1 VQSFLAAWRVSLHRT
16 RADWP
21 IVAAAGLIAL
31 LAATLLAAG
40 PIYSSA
46 VSVAGLHRQ
55 LETAAVADAAVDV
68 VARIAPG
75 DVAAA
80 DTAVREALATTVA
93 PVGIDVIG
101 LGASETFTWP
111 GQDRDAIR
119 DLATIGFLEGVG
131 DHAELIDG
139 AWPTT
144 QAAGTLVE
152 VAVVGPVAD
161 ALGVHVGDR
170 VPLES
175 RVGEERIIDVVVAGI
190 YRPNDPT
197 ERYWFGDPSL
207 TEGLV
212 ESEQYRTFGPLL
224 TTPEAFLA
232 ASGEQRARMAWH
244 AFPRIDDVGIDGVD
258 RLAARLGRLPALIEQ
273 TLPESFASVETGLP
287 AILAEADRSLLVSR
301 TGVLLL
307 MAQLAILA
315 GYAIALT
322 ADLIVDHRRLD
333 TALMRSRGAGPFQ
346 VGALAFAEALLVVL
360 PAAILGPWLAA
371 AALRLFNVA
380 GPLAGVGL
388 TIEPVVGTDAYVA
401 AGAAALGC
409 AVLLVLP
416 AVFAARSYAAERA
429 GRARQE
435 TRPLGQRLGLDIA
448 LVALTAVGLWQLRLY
463 GAPLTQTVQGQLGV
477 DPLLVAAPA
486 IGLLAGSVVALRLV
500 PLLASAAERITSRG
514 RRLVGSLGS
523 RQLARR
529 PLRYTRAALLLMLA
543 ISMGV
548 FAVSYTTTWT
558 QSQSDQADFRVG
570 ADLRVVPARGT
581 SDLPASTVDAAFAAI
596 DGVRATTPVERH
608 SVRVTTT
615 SGNGELLALDPEAA
629 PSLVSLRG
637 DQTATDLASLF
648 APLEEGRPEVTL
660 LPLPD
665 GTQRVRLSTT
675 VRINELAEL
684 VVNEETGDP
693 TLEPVDLSELDTATL
708 AAMLTLRDGRGQI
721 HRFLSDT
728 VPLENGAQ
736 DLDIPLVPTAE
747 RARAAAEA
755 ANATLAYPVDVAGLE
770 LVVSLPSLTQA
781 TGGEVAIDTV
791 STSGLRDGEDWQPV
805 DATTAGTWQVGWSQ
819 GAGAPLALVPPD
831 LVDGLGMTFG
841 GAGENGEAD
850 GGGQPFSSMPGVDD
864 FGRGITVSFLPS
876 SVLSLGGVV
885 IPTVVNRPFL
895 DATGAAV
902 GDELTVPIDGEPR
915 RLSVTGVLES
925 FPTTDPLQPAAV
937 VDAATLSLL
946 RFASNRGAGFPVE
959 WWVDVDEAAL
969 RGILAT
975 RGDGPLRSATV
986 LSRAETF
993 EQLSADPLALAMI
1006 GALSLGFVV
1015 AMLFAVIGLVVSAA
1029 VSVRQRRT
1037 EFALLRALGLSPDQ
1051 LSGWLWLE
1059 NGSLVLVSLVCGTLL
1074 GLLIGWVVL
1083 PFVTVTQQAAVPFP
1097 PVAVEV
1103 PWAAIA
1109 LLELA
1114 TALALIA
1121 TLFVLTRA
1129 MRRSGLGSVLRMGED

>member
-1 VQSFLAAWRVSLHRT
+1 MQSILAAWRVSLHRT

-21 IVAAAGLIAL
+21 IVVAAGLIAL

-55 LETAAVADAAVDV
+55 LESAPVADAAVSI
-68 VARIAPG
+68 VARVAPA
-75 DVAAA
+75 DVPAA
-80 DTAVREALATTVA
+80 DSAVRETIADTLA
-93 PVGIDVIG
+93 PVGVDVVG
-101 LGASETFTWP
+101 LGASDTFTLP
-111 GQDRDAIR
+111 GQDPDAIR
-119 DLATIGFLEGVG
+119 DLATIGFLDGVE
-131 DHAELIDG
+131 DHATLIDG
-139 AWPTT
+139 AWP
-144 QAAGTLVE
+144 ASGGAGTPVE
-152 VAVVGPVAD
+152 VALVEPVAD
-161 ALGVHVGDR
+161 ALGLHVGDV

-175 RVGEERIIDVVVAGI
+175 RVGEDRIVDVIVAGV

-212 ESEQYRTFGPLL
+212 ESEQYRTFGPFLAA
-224 TTPEAFLA
+224 PEAFLTEA
-232 ASGEQRARMAWH
+232 GEQRARLAWH
-244 AFPRIDDVGIDGVD
+244 AFPHIADIGIDGVD
-258 RLAARLGRLPALIEQ
+258 RLSARLGRLSATVEQ
-273 TLPESFASVETGLP
+273 TLPESFAAAETGLP
-287 AILAEADRSLLVSR
+287 AILADADRSLLVSR

-315 GYAIALT
+315 AYAIALT

-333 TALMRSRGAGPFQ
+333 TALMRSRGAGPLQ
-346 VGALAFAEALLVVL
+346 VGLLALAEAFLVVL

-388 TIEPVVGTDAYVA
+388 TIEPVVGVDAYVA

-409 AVLLVLP
+409 AALLVLP

-429 GRARQE
+429 GKARQE

-448 LVALTAVGLWQLRLY
+448 LIVLTGVGLWQLRLY

-486 IGLLAGSVVALRLV
+486 IGLLAGSVLALRLL
-500 PLLASAAERITSRG
+500 PLLASAAERVTSRG
-514 RRLVGSLGS
+514 KRLVGSLGS

-558 QSQSDQADFRVG
+558 QSQADQADFRVG
-570 ADLRVVPARGT
+570 ADLRVVPVRGPGG
-581 SDLPASTVDAAFAAI
+581 LPPSTVDTAFAAI
-596 DGVRATTPVERH
+596 DGVRAATPVERH

-615 SGNGELLALDPEAA
+615 SDNGELLALDPRTA

-637 DQTATDLASLF
+637 DQSDTDLATLF
-648 APLEEGRPEVTL
+648 EPLAEGRPEVTL
-660 LPLPD
+660 MPLPD
-665 GTQRVRLSTT
+665 GTQRLRLSTT
-675 VRINELAEL
+675 VRVDELAGTFPDP
-684 VVNEETGDP
+684 ETGEP
-693 TLEPVDLSELDTATL
+693 ILQPVDLSELDTATL
-708 AAMLTLRDGRGQI
+708 AAMVTLRDGRGLI

-728 VPLENGAQ
+728 VPLENGGQ
-736 DLDIPLVPTAE
+736 DLEVALAPTAE

-755 ANATLAYPVDVAGLE
+755 ANATLEYPVDVAGLE
-770 LVVSLPSLTQA
+770 LVVSLPEGMQA
-781 TGGEVAIDTV
+781 SSGQVAIDAV
-791 STSGLRDGEDWQPV
+791 STSDAVDGNQWQPA
-805 DATTAGTWQVGWSQ
+805 DATSAGTWQLGWSQ
-819 GAGAPLALVPPD
+819 GAGAPLAFVPPE
-831 LVDGLGMTFG
+831 LVNGLGMTFG
-841 GAGENGEAD
+841 G
-850 GGGQPFSSMPGVDD
+850 GGDNPDQPFSSMPGVDE

-876 SVLSLGGVV
+876 SVLGLSSVV
-885 IPTVVNRPFL
+885 IPSVVNRPFL
-895 DATGAAV
+895 EATGAAL

-915 RLSVTGVLES
+915 RLVVSGVLES
-925 FPTTDPLQPAAV
+925 FPTTDPAQPAAV

-946 RFASNRGAGFPVE
+946 RFSSNRGAGFPVE
-959 WWVDVDEAAL
+959 WWLDVDDAAL
-969 RGILAT
+969 PGILAE
-975 RGDGPLRSATV
+975 RGDGPLRGATV

-993 EQLSADPLALAMI
+993 ARLSADPLALAMI

-1015 AMLFAVIGLVVSAA
+1015 AGLFAVIGLVVSAA

-1097 PVAVEV
+1097 PVVVEV

-1109 LLELA
+1109 VLELA
-1114 TALALIA
+1114 SAVALIA
-1121 TLFVLTRA
+1121 TLFVLTRV

>member
-1 VQSFLAAWRVSLHRT
+1 MQSILAAWRVSLHRT

-31 LAATLLAAG
+31 LAASLLAAG

-55 LETAAVADAAVDV
+55 LESAPVTDAAIEV
-68 VARIAPG
+68 VARVEPENIES
-75 DVAAA
+75 A
-80 DTAVREALATTVA
+80 DSALRDALASTVA
-93 PVGIDVIG
+93 PVGLDVVSIG
-101 LGASETFTWP
+101 SSDSFTLP
-111 GQDRDAIR
+111 GQDPDEIR
-119 DLATIGFLEGVG
+119 DLATIGFLEGVE
-131 DHAELIDG
+131 DHATLVDG
-139 AWPTT
+139 AWPV
-144 QAAGTLVE
+144 ASGTGTPLE
-152 VAVVGPVAD
+152 VAVVEPAAD
-161 ALGVHVGDR
+161 SLGLQVGDLL
-170 VPLES
+170 PLES
-175 RVGEERIIDVVVAGI
+175 RVGEARVVEIVVAGI

-197 ERYWFGDPSL
+197 ERYWWGDPSL
-207 TEGLV
+207 TDGLV
-212 ESEQYRTFGPLL
+212 ESDQYRTFGPLL
-224 TTPEAFLA
+224 TSSEAFLA
-232 ASGEQRARMAWH
+232 QAGDQRARLTWH
-244 AFPRIDDVGIDGVD
+244 AFPHIAELGIDGVD
-258 RLAARLGRLPALIEQ
+258 RLAARLDRLPAIVEQ
-273 TLPESFASVETGLP
+273 TLPASFASTETGLP
-287 AILAEADRSLLVSR
+287 QILADADRSLLVSR

-333 TALMRSRGAGPFQ
+333 TALLRSRGAGPTQ
-346 VGALAFAEALLVVL
+346 VGALAFGEALLVVL
-360 PAAILGPWLAA
+360 PAALLGPWLAA

-388 TIEPVVGTDAYVA
+388 TIEPVVGSDAYIA

-409 AVLLVLP
+409 AALLVLP

-435 TRPLGQRLGLDIA
+435 TRPLGQRLGIDIA
-448 LVALTAVGLWQLRLY
+448 LIALTAVGLWQLRLY

-486 IGLLAGSVVALRLV
+486 IGLLAGSVLALRLV
-500 PLLASAAERITSRG
+500 PLLASAAEHVTSRG

-543 ISMGV
+543 VSMGV

-558 QSQSDQADFRVG
+558 ESQSDQADFRVG
-570 ADLRVVPARGT
+570 ADVRVVPVRGP
-581 SDLPASTVDAAFAAI
+581 SALPPSTLDAAFAGI
-596 DGVRATTPVERH
+596 DGMRAVTPVERH

-615 SGNGELLALDPEAA
+615 AGNGELLALDPAAA

-637 DQTATDLASLF
+637 DQAATDLGTLF
-648 APLEEGRPEVTL
+648 APLAEGRPDVTL

-665 GTQRVRLSTT
+665 GTQRIRLSTT
-675 VRINELAEL
+675 VQVDELAAT
-684 VVNEETGDP
+684 VTDDETGEP
-693 TLEPVDLSELDTATL
+693 VLEPVDLSELDSATL
-708 AAMLTLRDGRGQI
+708 ATMITVRDGRGLV
-721 HRFLSDT
+721 HRFLSET
-728 VPLENGAQ
+728 VPLQNGSQ
-736 DLDIPLVPTAE
+736 DLDVALVPTAE
-747 RARAAAEA
+747 RARVAAESAGA
-755 ANATLAYPVDVAGLE
+755 ALTYPLDVAGLE
-770 LVVSLPSLTQA
+770 LIVSLPALTEA
-781 TGGEVAIDTV
+781 TAGVVAIESV
-791 STSGLRDGEDWQPV
+791 ATSDSIDGGDWQPV
-805 DATTAGTWQVGWSQ
+805 DVETAGTWQLGWSQ
-819 GAGAPLALVPPD
+819 GAGAPLALVPPE
-831 LVDGLGMTFG
+831 LTDGLGMTFG
-841 GAGENGEAD
+841 GD
-850 GGGQPFSSMPGVDD
+850 GDEDGQAFSSMPGVDR

-876 SVLSLGGVV
+876 SVFNLGGVV

-895 DATGAAV
+895 EATGTAV

-915 RLSVTGVLES
+915 RLMVSGVLES

-937 VDAATLSLL
+937 VDVATLSLL
-946 RFASNRGAGFPVE
+946 RFNTNRGAGFPVE
-959 WWVDVDEAAL
+959 WWLDVDDTAL
-969 RGILAT
+969 PGVLAE
-975 RGDGPLRSATV
+975 RGDGPLRGASV

-1015 AMLFAVIGLVVSAA
+1015 AALFAVIGLVVSAA

-1083 PFVTVTQQAAVPFP
+1083 PFVTVTQQAAAPFP
-1097 PVAVEV
+1097 PVVVEV

-1109 LLELA
+1109 VLELA
-1114 TALALIA
+1114 SALALVA
-1121 TLFVLTRA
+1121 TLFVLTRV

>member
-1 VQSFLAAWRVSLHRT
+1 MQSILAAWRVSLHRT

-46 VSVAGLHRQ
+46 VSLAGLHRQ
-55 LETAAVADAAVDV
+55 LESGPITDAAIEV
-68 VARIAPG
+68 VARVHPEN
-75 DVAAA
+75 VAAA
-80 DTAVREALATTVA
+80 DEALRGALSSTVA
-93 PVGIDVIG
+93 PVGLDVVSIG
-101 LGASETFTWP
+101 TSDSFTLP
-111 GQDRDAIR
+111 GQDPDEIR
-119 DLATIGFLEGVG
+119 DLATIGFLEGV
-131 DHAELIDG
+131 DEHATLVDG
-139 AWPTT
+139 EWPS
-144 QAAGTLVE
+144 ASGAGTPLE
-152 VAVVGPVAD
+152 VAVVAPAAD
-161 ALGVHVGDR
+161 TLGLRVGDT
-170 VPLES
+170 LALTS
-175 RVGEERIIDVVVAGI
+175 RVGEDRALDVVIAGI

-197 ERYWFGDPSL
+197 ERYWWGDPSL
-207 TEGLV
+207 TDGLV
-212 ESEQYRTFGPLL
+212 ESAQYRTFGPLL
-224 TTPEAFLA
+224 TRPEAFLA
-232 ASGEQRARMAWH
+232 QAGDQRARLTWH
-244 AFPRIDDVGIDGVD
+244 AFPHIDELGIDGVD
-258 RLAARLGRLPALIEQ
+258 RLAAHLNRLGAVVEGTLPA
-273 TLPESFASVETGLP
+273 SFASAETGLP
-287 AILAEADRSLLVSR
+287 GSLEEADRSLLVSR

-333 TALMRSRGAGPFQ
+333 TALMRARGAGPFQ
-346 VGALAFAEALLVVL
+346 VGALALAEALLVVL
-360 PAAILGPWLAA
+360 PAALIGPWLAA

-388 TIEPVVGTDAYVA
+388 TIEPVVGSDAYIA

-409 AVLLVLP
+409 AALLVLP

-435 TRPLGQRLGLDIA
+435 TRPLGQRLGIDIA

-486 IGLLAGSVVALRLV
+486 IGLLAGSVLALRLV
-500 PLLASAAERITSRG
+500 PLLASAAERVTSRG

-543 ISMGV
+543 MSMGV

-558 QSQSDQADFRVG
+558 ESQSDQADFRVG
-570 ADLRVVPARGT
+570 ADLRVVPVRGLGG
-581 SDLPASTVDAAFAAI
+581 LPPSTLDAAFAAI
-596 DGVRATTPVERH
+596 DGTGAITPVERH

-615 SGNGELLALDPEAA
+615 AGNGELVALDPAA
-629 PSLVSLRG
+629 ASLLVSLRG
-637 DQTATDLASLF
+637 DQTSTDLGTLF
-648 APLEEGRPEVTL
+648 APLEEGRPDITL
-660 LPLPD
+660 MPLPD
-665 GTQRVRLSTT
+665 GAQRVRLSTT
-675 VRINELAEL
+675 VRVEELSAT
-684 VVNEETGDP
+684 VTDQETGEP
-693 TLEPVDLSELDTATL
+693 VLEPVDLSELDAATL
-708 AAMLTLRDGRGQI
+708 AAMIIVRDGRGLV
-721 HRFLSDT
+721 HRFVSET
-728 VPLENGAQ
+728 VPLENGHQ
-736 DLDIPLVPTAE
+736 ELEVPLVPTSE

-755 ANATLAYPVDVAGLE
+755 AAAALTYPVDVAGLE
-770 LVVSLPSLTQA
+770 LIVSLPALTQA
-781 TGGEVAIDTV
+781 TAGAVAIDGV
-791 STSGLRDGEDWQPV
+791 ATSESVDGGDWQPAAV
-805 DATTAGTWQVGWSQ
+805 DTAGSWQLGWSQ
-819 GAGAPLALVPPD
+819 GEGAALALVPAE
-831 LVDGLGMTFG
+831 LTDGLAMAFG
-841 GAGENGEAD
+841 SGEDGDGEA
-850 GGGQPFSSMPGVDD
+850 FSSMPGVDR

-876 SVLSLGGVV
+876 SVFNLGGVV
-885 IPTVVNRPFL
+885 LPAVVNRQFL
-895 DATGAAV
+895 EATGTAI

-915 RLSVTGVLES
+915 RLVVSGVLES

-937 VDAATLSLL
+937 VDVATLSLL
-946 RFASNRGAGFPVE
+946 RFNSNRGAGFPVE
-959 WWVDVDEAAL
+959 WWLDVDDATL
-969 RGILAT
+969 PGILAE
-975 RGDGPLRSATV
+975 RGDGPLRGATV
-986 LSRAETF
+986 LSRAATF

-1015 AMLFAVIGLVVSAA
+1015 AALFAVIGLVVSAA

-1059 NGSLVLVSLVCGTLL
+1059 NGSLVVVSLVFGTLL

-1097 PVAVEV
+1097 PVVVEV

-1109 LLELA
+1109 VLELA
-1114 TALALIA
+1114 SALALVA
-1121 TLFVLTRA
+1121 TLFVLTRV

>member
-1 VQSFLAAWRVSLHRT
+1 MHSFLAAWRVSLHRT

-55 LETAAVADAAVDV
+55 LETAPVADAAVDV
-68 VARIAPG
+68 VARVGPA

-80 DTAVREALATTVA
+80 DTAVRQALASTVA
-93 PVGIDVIG
+93 PVGIDVVG
-101 LGASETFTWP
+101 LGASETFTLP
-111 GQDRDAIR
+111 GQDPDAIR
-119 DLATIGFLEGVG
+119 DLATIGFLEGVE

-144 QAAGTLVE
+144 QAAGAPVE
-152 VAVVGPVAD
+152 VAVVEPVAD
-161 ALGVHVGDR
+161 ALGLRVGDR

-175 RVGEERIIDVVVAGI
+175 RVGEDRILDVVVAGI

-232 ASGEQRARMAWH
+232 ASGAQRARMAWH
-244 AFPRIDDVGIDGVD
+244 AFPRIDDIGIDGVN
-258 RLAARLGRLPALIEQ
+258 RLAARLGRLPAQIEQ
-273 TLPESFASVETGLP
+273 TLPGSFASVETGLP

-333 TALMRSRGAGPFQ
+333 TALLRSRGAGPFQ

-388 TIEPVVGTDAYVA
+388 TIEPVVGSDAYVA

-500 PLLASAAERITSRG
+500 PLLASAAERITARG

-581 SDLPASTVDAAFAAI
+581 GDLPASTFDAAFAAI
-596 DGVRATTPVERH
+596 DGVGATTPVERH
-608 SVRVTTT
+608 SLRVTTT

-648 APLEEGRPEVTL
+648 GPLEEGRPEVAL

-665 GTQRVRLSTT
+665 GTARVRLSTT
-675 VRINELAEL
+675 VRIDELAEMA
-684 VVNEETGDP
+684 VDEETGDP
-693 TLEPVDLSELDTATL
+693 TLQPVDLSELDSATL
-708 AAMLTLRDGRGQI
+708 AAMLTLRDGRGQV

-736 DLDIPLVPTAE
+736 DLDIALVPTAE

-755 ANATLAYPVDVAGLE
+755 ASATLAYPVEVAGLE
-770 LVVSLPSLTQA
+770 LVVGLPSLTEA
-781 TGGEVAIDTV
+781 TAGEVAIDMV
-791 STSGLRDGEDWQPV
+791 STSGSRDGEDWQPV
-805 DATTAGTWQVGWSQ
+805 DAATAGTWQVGWSQ
-819 GAGAPLALVPPD
+819 GAGAPLALVPPE
-831 LVDGLGMTFG
+831 LVDGFGMTFG
-841 GAGENGEAD
+841 GGGSE
-850 GGGQPFSSMPGVDD
+850 GGGDQPFSSMPGVDD

-895 DATGAAV
+895 EATGAAV

-915 RLSVTGVLES
+915 RLVVSGVLES

-946 RFASNRGAGFPVE
+946 RFGSNRAAGFPVE
-959 WWVDVDEAAL
+959 WWLDVDEPAL
-969 RGILAT
+969 PGILAA
-975 RGDGPLRSATV
+975 RGDGPLRGATV

-1059 NGSLVLVSLVCGTLL
+1059 NGSLVLVSLIFGTLL

-1097 PVAVEV
+1097 PVAVEI
-1103 PWAAIA
+1103 PWGAIA

-1114 TALALIA
+1114 TALALVA

>member
-1 VQSFLAAWRVSLHRT
+1 VQSILAAWRVSLHRT

-55 LETAAVADAAVDV
+55 LESAPVTNAAIEV
-68 VARIAPG
+68 VARVEPENVG
-75 DVAAA
+75 AANEVLR
-80 DTAVREALATTVA
+80 DTLSATVA
-93 PVGIDVIG
+93 PVGLDVVAIG
-101 LGASETFTWP
+101 SSDSFTLP
-111 GQDRDAIR
+111 GQDPDEIR
-119 DLATIGFLEGVG
+119 DLATIGFLEGVE
-131 DHAELIDG
+131 DHAALVDG
-139 AWPTT
+139 EWPS
-144 QAAGTLVE
+144 ASGVE
-152 VAVVGPVAD
+152 RPLPVAVVEPAAD
-161 ALGVHVGDR
+161 TLGLRVGDTLA
-170 VPLES
+170 LES
-175 RVGEERIIDVVVAGI
+175 RVGEARVVDVVVAGI

-197 ERYWFGDPSL
+197 ERYWWGDPSL
-207 TEGLV
+207 TDGLV

-224 TTPEAFLA
+224 TTPDAFLA
-232 ASGEQRARMAWH
+232 ETGDQRARLTWH
-244 AFPRIDDVGIDGVD
+244 AFPRVNELGIDGVD
-258 RLAARLGRLPALIEQ
+258 RLAARLGRLPAVVEQ
-273 TLPESFASVETGLP
+273 TLPASFASTETGLP
-287 AILAEADRSLLVSR
+287 RILEDADRSLLVSR

-333 TALMRSRGAGPFQ
+333 TALMRSRGAGPMQ
-346 VGALAFAEALLVVL
+346 VGALAFAEAVLVVL
-360 PAAILGPWLAA
+360 PAALLGPWLAA

-388 TIEPVVGTDAYVA
+388 SIEPVVGSDAYVA

-409 AVLLVLP
+409 AALLVLP

-435 TRPLGQRLGLDIA
+435 TRPLGQRLGIDIA
-448 LVALTAVGLWQLRLY
+448 LIALTAVGLWQLRLY

-486 IGLLAGSVVALRLV
+486 IGLLAGSVLALRLI
-500 PLLASAAERITSRG
+500 PLLASAAERLTSRG

-543 ISMGV
+543 VSMGV

-558 QSQSDQADFRVG
+558 ASQSDQADFRVG
-570 ADLRVVPARGT
+570 ADLRVVPVRGPGA
-581 SDLPASTVDAAFAAI
+581 LPPSTLDAAFGAM
-596 DGVRATTPVERH
+596 DGMGAVTPVERH
-608 SVRVTTT
+608 SLRVTTT
-615 SGNGELLALDPEAA
+615 AGNGELLALDPAAA

-637 DQTATDLASLF
+637 DQAATDLGTLF
-648 APLEEGRPEVTL
+648 APLQDGRPEIAL
-660 LPLPD
+660 MPLPD
-665 GTQRVRLSTT
+665 GTQRVRLSTS
-675 VRINELAEL
+675 VRVDELSTM
-684 VVNEETGDP
+684 VVDDETGEP
-693 TLEPVDLSELDTATL
+693 VLQPVDLSELDSATL
-708 AAMLTLRDGRGQI
+708 AAMVTARDGRGLI
-721 HRFLSDT
+721 HRFVSET
-728 VPLENGAQ
+728 VPLRNGSQELEVA
-736 DLDIPLVPTAE
+736 LVPSSE
-747 RARAAAEA
+747 RARAATDA
-755 ANATLAYPVDVAGLE
+755 AGAALTYPVDVAGLE
-770 LVVSLPSLTQA
+770 LVISLPELTEA
-781 TGGEVAIDTV
+781 TRGAVAIDGV
-791 STSGLRDGEDWQPV
+791 ASSDSIDGGGWRTADV
-805 DATTAGTWQVGWSQ
+805 ATAGSWQLGWSQ
-819 GAGAPLALVPPD
+819 GAGAPIALVPPE
-831 LVDGLGMTFG
+831 LTEGLGMSFG
-841 GAGENGEAD
+841 RADNAGGEA
-850 GGGQPFSSMPGVDD
+850 FSSMPGIDR

-876 SVLSLGGVV
+876 SVFNLGGVV
-885 IPTVVNRPFL
+885 LPAAVNRPFL
-895 DATGAAV
+895 EATGALI

-915 RLSVTGVLES
+915 RLIVSGVLES
-925 FPTTDPLQPAAV
+925 FPTTNPLQPAAV
-937 VDAATLSLL
+937 VDVATLSLL
-946 RFASNRGAGFPVE
+946 RFNSNRGAGFPVE
-959 WWVDVDEAAL
+959 WWLDVDEAAIP
-969 RGILAT
+969 GILAD
-975 RGDGPLRSATV
+975 RGDGPLRGATV
-986 LSRAETF
+986 LSRAQTF

-1015 AMLFAVIGLVVSAA
+1015 AALFAVIGLVVSAA

-1097 PVAVEV
+1097 PVIVEV

-1109 LLELA
+1109 VLELA
-1114 TALALIA
+1114 SALALVA
-1121 TLFVLTRA
+1121 TLFVLTRV

>member
-1 VQSFLAAWRVSLHRT
+1 VQSILAAWRVSLHRT

-21 IVAAAGLIAL
+21 VVAAAGLIAL

-55 LETAAVADAAVDV
+55 LESAPVADAAIDV
-68 VARIAPG
+68 VARVGPA
-75 DVAAA
+75 DVRAA
-80 DTAVREALATTVA
+80 DTAVRGALAETVA
-93 PVGIDVIG
+93 PSGIDVVA
-101 LGASETFTWP
+101 LGSSETFTLP
-111 GQDRDAIR
+111 GQDADAIR
-119 DLATIGFLEGVG
+119 DLATIGFLEGVEE
-131 DHAELIDG
+131 HAGLVDG

-144 QAAGTLVE
+144 HAAGEPVE
-152 VAVVGPVAD
+152 VAIVEPAAG
-161 ALGVHVGDR
+161 ALGVRVGDR
-170 VPLES
+170 LPLQS
-175 RVGEERIIDVVVAGI
+175 RVGEERILEVVVSGI

-197 ERYWFGDPSL
+197 ERFWFGDPSL

-224 TTPEAFLA
+224 ATPEAFLA
-232 ASGEQRARMAWH
+232 ASGEQRARLAWH
-244 AFPRIDDVGIDGVD
+244 AFPRIADIDIEGVD
-258 RLAARLGRLPALIEQ
+258 RLAGRIGRLPAFIDQ
-273 TLPESFASVETGLP
+273 VLPGSFASVETGLP
-287 AILAEADRSLLVSR
+287 AILEDADRSLLVSR

-346 VGALAFAEALLVVL
+346 VGALAFAEAILVVL

-388 TIEPVVGTDAYVA
+388 TIQPVVGADAYIA

-409 AVLLVLP
+409 AALLVLP

-448 LVALTAVGLWQLRLY
+448 LVVLTAVGLWQLRLY

-486 IGLLAGSVVALRLV
+486 IGLLAGSVVALRLL
-500 PLLASAAERITSRG
+500 PLLAAAAERVTARG
-514 RRLVGSLGS
+514 KRLVGSLGS

-543 ISMGV
+543 MSMGV

-570 ADLRVVPARGT
+570 ADLRVVPVRGPGG
-581 SDLPASTVDAAFAAI
+581 LPPSTLDTAFAAV
-596 DGVRATTPVERH
+596 DGVGATTPVERH

-615 SGNGELLALDPEAA
+615 AGTGELLALDPDAA
-629 PSLVSLRG
+629 PSLVSLRA
-637 DQTATDLASLF
+637 DQTATDLATLF
-648 APLEEGRPEVTL
+648 QPLADDRPEVTL

-665 GTQRVRLSTT
+665 GTERLRLSTT
-675 VRINELAEL
+675 VRVDALAAA
-684 VVNEETGDP
+684 VPNPETGEP
-693 TLEPVDLSELDTATL
+693 ELQPVDLSELDAATL
-708 AAMLTLRDGRGQI
+708 AAMVTLRDGRGQI
-721 HRFLSDT
+721 FRFLSNT
-728 VPLENGAQ
+728 VPLANGSQ
-736 DLDIPLVPTAE
+736 DLDVALVPTAE
-747 RARAAAEA
+747 RARAAVEA
-755 ANATLAYPVDVAGLE
+755 AGATLEYPLDVAGLE
-770 LVVSLPSLTQA
+770 LVVSLPAVTQA
-781 TGGEVAIDTV
+781 TAGEVAIDAV
-791 STSGLRDGEDWQPV
+791 ATSASRDGDDWQPV
-805 DATTAGTWQVGWSQ
+805 DTTTAGTWQLGWSQ
-819 GAGAPLALVPPD
+819 GTGAQLALVPPE
-831 LVDGLGMTFG
+831 LADGLGMTFG
-841 GAGENGEAD
+841 GGPAD
-850 GGGQPFSSMPGVDD
+850 GGTEDGGQGFSSMPGVDR
-864 FGRGITVSFLPS
+864 FGRGITVSFLPT
-876 SVLSLGGVV
+876 SVLGLGDVV
-885 IPTVVNRPFL
+885 IPTVVNHPFL
-895 DATGAAV
+895 EATGAAV

-915 RLSVTGVLES
+915 RLVVSGVLES
-925 FPTTDPLQPAAV
+925 FPSTDPLQPAAV

-946 RFASNRGAGFPVE
+946 RFHTNRGAGFPVE
-959 WWVDVDEAAL
+959 WWLDVDDAAL
-969 RGILAT
+969 AGILAE
-975 RGDGPLRSATV
+975 RGDGPLRGATV

-993 EQLSADPLALAMI
+993 ERLSADPLALAMI

-1015 AMLFAVIGLVVSAA
+1015 AALFAVIGLVVSAA

-1097 PVAVEV
+1097 PVVVEV

-1114 TALALIA
+1114 SALALVA
-1121 TLFVLTRA
+1121 TLFVLTRV

>member
-1 VQSFLAAWRVSLHRT
+1 MQSILAAWRVSLHRT

-55 LETAAVADAAVDV
+55 LETAPVADAAISVVARVDPADVPAADAAIRETIADTLAPVGVDV
-68 VARIAPG
+68 V
-75 DVAAA
+75 
-80 DTAVREALATTVA
+80 
-93 PVGIDVIG
+93 G
-101 LGASETFTWP
+101 LGASDTFTLP
-111 GQDRDAIR
+111 GQDPDAIR
-119 DLATIGFLEGVG
+119 DLATIGFLEGVA
-131 DHAELIDG
+131 DHATLLDG
-139 AWPTT
+139 AWPTVGG
-144 QAAGTLVE
+144 AGAPLE
-152 VAVVGPVAD
+152 VAIVEPVAD
-161 ALGVHVGDR
+161 ALGLHVGD
-170 VPLES
+170 VLPLES
-175 RVGEERIIDVVVAGI
+175 RVGEDRVVQAVVAGV

-197 ERYWFGDPSL
+197 EPYWFGDPSL

-212 ESEQYRTFGPLL
+212 ESEQYRTFGPFLAA
-224 TTPEAFLA
+224 PDAFLA
-232 ASGEQRARMAWH
+232 EAGEQRARLAWH
-244 AFPRIDDVGIDGVD
+244 AFPRIADVGIDGVN
-258 RLAARLGRLPALIEQ
+258 RLAARLGRLSATVEQ
-273 TLPESFASVETGLP
+273 RLPESFAAAETGLP
-287 AILAEADRSLLVSR
+287 AILADADRSLLVSR

-315 GYAIALT
+315 AYAIALT

-333 TALMRSRGAGPFQ
+333 TALMRSRGAGPLQ
-346 VGALAFAEALLVVL
+346 VGLLALAEALLVVL
-360 PAAILGPWLAA
+360 PAAILGPWLAS

-388 TIEPVVGTDAYVA
+388 TIEPVVGVDAYVA

-409 AVLLVLP
+409 AALLVLP

-429 GRARQE
+429 GKARQE

-448 LVALTAVGLWQLRLY
+448 LVVLTVVGLWQLRLY

-486 IGLLAGSVVALRLV
+486 IGLLAGSVLALRLL
-500 PLLASAAERITSRG
+500 PLLASAAERVTSRG
-514 RRLVGSLGS
+514 KRLVGSLGS

-543 ISMGV
+543 VSMGV

-558 QSQSDQADFRVG
+558 QSQADQADFRVG
-570 ADLRVVPARGT
+570 ADLRVVPVRGPGR
-581 SDLPASTVDAAFAAI
+581 LPPSTLDTAFAAV
-596 DGVRATTPVERH
+596 DGVRAASPVERH
-608 SVRVTTT
+608 SLRVTTT
-615 SGNGELLALDPEAA
+615 SDNGELLALDPETA
-629 PSLVSLRG
+629 PSLVALRG
-637 DQTATDLASLF
+637 DQSATDLATLF
-648 APLEEGRPEVTL
+648 EPLAEGRPEVTL
-660 LPLPD
+660 MPLRD
-665 GTQRVRLSTT
+665 GTQRIRLSTT
-675 VRINELAEL
+675 VRADGLSAPILDPETGEPTLQPVDLAEL
-684 VVNEETGDP
+684 DA
-693 TLEPVDLSELDTATL
+693 ATVG
-708 AAMLTLRDGRGQI
+708 AIVTLRDGRGLI
-721 HRFLSDT
+721 YRFLSDT
-728 VPLENGAQ
+728 VPLQNGSQ
-736 DLDIPLVPTAE
+736 DLEVALVPTGE

-755 ANATLAYPVDVAGLE
+755 AGATLEYPVDVAGLE
-770 LVVSLPSLTQA
+770 LLVSLPEQTQA
-781 TGGEVAIDTV
+781 TGGQVSIDAVATSDSID
-791 STSGLRDGEDWQPV
+791 GDQWQPA
-805 DATTAGTWQVGWSQ
+805 DATTAGTWQVAWSQ
-819 GAGAPLALVPPD
+819 GAGAQLALVPPE
-831 LVDGLGMTFG
+831 LVDGLGMTYG
-841 GAGENGEAD
+841 GGDE
-850 GGGQPFSSMPGVDD
+850 GQPFSLLPGVDR

-876 SVLSLGGVV
+876 SVLELGGVV

-895 DATGAAV
+895 EATGAAL

-915 RLSVTGVLES
+915 RLVVSGVLES
-925 FPTTDPLQPAAV
+925 FPTTDPAQPAAV

-946 RFASNRGAGFPVE
+946 RFSSDRGAGVPVE
-959 WWVDVDEAAL
+959 WWLDVDDAAL
-969 RGILAT
+969 PAVLAA
-975 RGDGPLRSATV
+975 RGDGPMRGATV

-993 EQLSADPLALAMI
+993 ERLSADPLALAMI

-1015 AMLFAVIGLVVSAA
+1015 AALFAVIGLVVSAA

-1097 PVAVEV
+1097 PVVVEV

-1109 LLELA
+1109 VLELA
-1114 TALALIA
+1114 TALALVA
-1121 TLFVLTRA
+1121 TLFVLTRV